1 MTEYIIQL
9 TYLTDGSAT
18 VHDFTLRLYAFD
30 INSAILMGVSKA
42 VAMFAGTNQKLRT
55 VGAQEA

>member
-9 TYLTDGSAT
+9 TYLTDGSST
-18 VHDFTLRLYAFD
+18 IHDFSFRISAFD
-30 INSAILMGVSKA
+30 INTAILMAVSKA

-55 VGAQEA
+55 IGATEV